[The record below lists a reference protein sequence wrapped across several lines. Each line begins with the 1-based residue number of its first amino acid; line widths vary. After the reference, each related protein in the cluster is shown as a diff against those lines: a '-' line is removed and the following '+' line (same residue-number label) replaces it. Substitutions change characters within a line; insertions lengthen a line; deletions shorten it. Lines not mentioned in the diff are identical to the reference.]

1 MTVALYIK
9 TPKYQ
14 NANTYTSTN
23 FIRRVKTDGGT
34 FEAGS
39 CLTSTIE
46 SLGSSF
52 ANLETYNRIELFDDE
67 KISVTSSIQNVN
79 DISKIF
85 TDYSQSFTIP
95 ASANNN
101 EIFKHWYENSLDNG
115 FDQRIRYD
123 GYIEID
129 TQTFRSGK
137 WQLESASVKNNRV
150 EDYKITFY
158 GELKSLSDKFGDEKL
173 QDVKELND
181 YTIAYSGTVVEELV
195 TTALSASQTDVLFPL
210 ISSKRTWSAGD
221 PNPPTSSGHPIVYN
235 ELFPAIKLPLI
246 FNAFETRYG
255 VNFNGVFLNDE
266 RFTKAYLWL
275 KNNEAETYTMTS
287 AERRIEIQAT
297 ENDGNF
303 YADATNNTVTA
314 VGFENNGTFTVNV
327 TSATNYD
334 MTLTVYK
341 DGAFFGSIQ
350 GVTNSISYTLGTQ
363 TGTGVFHFTIKKAYT
378 STTPTFNY
386 TYNANQFIVSNPRQ
400 PSDGLQT
407 TFSDSGSIVMD
418 NLMDLCVIAPDM
430 KVSDFFAGV
439 LKMFNLTCYS
449 EDGVNFTIEQLENW
463 YFLGGIKDFSQYT
476 TTDFEYTR
484 IKPYKKIDFKYQKN
498 ESVLNRTFYD
508 RNAREYGDLNYAFFN
523 DGSDYTIQ
531 LPFENLLFNSWNNSS
546 YSTASLPQV
555 AYAFKPDLKPFKP
568 KGVILYFTG
577 GQDFAVDWHFDDG
590 INPVLSFN
598 YANVFGADV
607 NVNRNE
613 TNTLNWGVEISTVYF
628 ENIYRT
634 LFANY
639 YLDYLNNLYS
649 LKSRLVKVKMRL
661 PYLELLNLKL
671 NDRIVIRDKRY
682 IINQFTT
689 DLTTFESDF
698 ELIQDFRSINYDNSS
713 LRTTDN
719 TVKTLR
725 FNTTSIEP
733 LTWTIETDEDDML
746 SGVINGDTYV
756 DVQVKANV
764 TGLPKIASL
773 TSNLND
779 RIIIEQDA

>member
-14 NANTYTSTN
+14 NADVATLTN
-23 FIRRVKTDGGT
+23 FINRVEADGGI

-39 CLTSTIE
+39 CLTSAIE

-95 ASANNN
+95 ASDNNN
-101 EIFKHWYENSLDNG
+101 EIFRHWYENSLDDA
-115 FDQRIRYD
+115 FDQRIRYS

-137 WQLESASVKNNRV
+137 WQLESATVKNNRV

-158 GELKSLSDKFGDEKL
+158 GELKSLSDKFGDDKL

-181 YTIAYSGTVVEELV
+181 YTISYSGDLVQELV
-195 TTALSASQTDVLFPL
+195 TTALDASQTGVLFPL
-210 ISSKRTWSAGD
+210 ISRKRTWATAD
-221 PNPPTSSGHPIVYN
+221 PEAPTSSSYPIVYN

-246 FNAFETRYG
+246 FNAFETRYN

-275 KNNEAETYTMTS
+275 KNNEAETYTMTT
-287 AERRIEIQAT
+287 AESRIEIQAT

-314 VGFENNGTFTVNV
+314 VKFDDNGTFTIVV
-327 TSATNYD
+327 SDSSAWD

-341 DGAFFGSIQ
+341 DGAFFGSVQ
-350 GVTNSISYTLGTQ
+350 GVTNSIRYTLGTQ
-363 TGTGVFHFTIKKAYT
+363 TGTGVFHFTIKKTFTT
-378 STTPTFNY
+378 STPTFDYNY
-386 TYNANQFIVSNPRQ
+386 SASKFIVSNPIE
-400 PSDGLQT
+400 PTDGYQE
-407 TFSDSGSIVMD
+407 TFSNSGSIVMD

-430 KVSDFFAGV
+430 KVSDFFTGV
-439 LKMFNLTCYS
+439 LKMFNLTCFS
-449 EDGVNFTIEQLENW
+449 EDGVNYTIEQLENW
-463 YFLGGIKDFSQYT
+463 YFLGDIKDFSGYT
-476 TTDFEYTR
+476 TTDFDYSR

-508 RNAREYGDLNYAFFN
+508 KNAREYGDLNYAFFN

-531 LPFENLLFNSWNNSS
+531 LPFENLLFNNWNNTI
-546 YSTASLPQV
+546 STTSLPQV
-555 AYAFKPDLKPFKP
+555 GYAFKPDLKPFKP

-577 GQDFAVDWHFDDG
+577 GQPFDVDWHFSDG
-590 INPVLSFN
+590 VNTSISFN
-598 YANVFGADV
+598 YANIFGADV

-613 TNTLNWGVEISTVYF
+613 TNTLNWGVEVSTVYF
-628 ENIYRT
+628 ENIYKT

-649 LKSRLVKVKMRL
+649 IKSRMVKVKMRL

-698 ELIQDFRSINYDNSS
+698 ELIQDFRNINYDNSS
-713 LRTTDN
+713 LKTTDSSA
-719 TVKTLR
+719 KTIR
-725 FNTTSIEP
+725 FNTTSIDP
-733 LTWTIETDEDDML
+733 LTWTIESDPEGFIISVTN
-746 SGVINGDTYV
+746 SDTYV
-756 DVQVKANV
+756 DVEIDANTSSV
-764 TGLPKIASL
+764 PRLASL

-779 RIIIEQDA
+779 QIIIEQDA

>member
-14 NANTYTSTN
+14 NADVATLTN
-23 FIRRVKTDGGT
+23 FINRVEADGGI

-39 CLTSTIE
+39 CLTSAIE

-95 ASANNN
+95 ASDNNN
-101 EIFKHWYENSLDNG
+101 EIFRHWYENSLDNG
-115 FDQRIRYD
+115 FDQRIRYS

-137 WQLESASVKNNRV
+137 WQLESATVKNNRV

-158 GELKSLSDKFGDEKL
+158 GELKALSDKFGDEKL

-181 YTIAYSGTVVEELV
+181 YTISYSGDLVQELV

-210 ISSKRTWSAGD
+210 ISSKRTWNSAD
-221 PNPPTSSGHPIVYN
+221 PEAPTSSSYPIVYN

-246 FNAFETRYG
+246 FNAFETRYN

-275 KNNEAETYTMTS
+275 KNNEAETYTMTT
-287 AERRIEIQAT
+287 AESRIEIQAT

-314 VGFENNGTFTVNV
+314 VKFDDNGTFTIVV
-327 TSATNYD
+327 SDSSAWD

-341 DGAFFGSIQ
+341 DGAFFGSVQ
-350 GVTNSISYTLGTQ
+350 GVTNSIRYTLGTQ
-363 TGTGVFHFTIKKAYT
+363 TGTGVFHFTIKKTFTT
-378 STTPTFNY
+378 STPTFDYNY
-386 TYNANQFIVSNPRQ
+386 SASKFIVSNPIE
-400 PSDGLQT
+400 PTDGYQE
-407 TFSDSGSIVMD
+407 TFSNSGSIVMD

-430 KVSDFFAGV
+430 KVSDFFTGV
-439 LKMFNLTCYS
+439 LKMFNLTCFS
-449 EDGVNFTIEQLENW
+449 EDGVNYTIEQLENW
-463 YFLGGIKDFSQYT
+463 YFLGDIKDFSGYT
-476 TTDFEYTR
+476 TTDFDYSR

-508 RNAREYGDLNYAFFN
+508 KNAREYGDLNYAFFN

-531 LPFENLLFNSWNNSS
+531 LPFENLLFNNWNNTI
-546 YSTASLPQV
+546 STTSLPQV
-555 AYAFKPDLKPFKP
+555 GYAFKPDLKPFKP

-577 GQDFAVDWHFDDG
+577 GQPFDVDWHFSDG
-590 INPVLSFN
+590 VNTSISFN
-598 YANVFGADV
+598 YANIFGADV

-613 TNTLNWGVEISTVYF
+613 TNTLNWGVEVSTVYF
-628 ENIYRT
+628 ENIYKT

-649 LKSRLVKVKMRL
+649 IKSRMVKVKMRL

-698 ELIQDFRSINYDNSS
+698 ELIQDFRNINYDNSS
-713 LRTTDN
+713 LKTTDSSA
-719 TVKTLR
+719 KTIR
-725 FNTTSIEP
+725 FNTTSIDP
-733 LTWTIETDEDDML
+733 LTWTIESDPEGFIISVTN
-746 SGVINGDTYV
+746 SDTYV
-756 DVQVKANV
+756 DVEIDANTSSV
-764 TGLPKIASL
+764 PRLASL

-779 RIIIEQDA
+779 QIIIEQDA

>member
-1 MTVALYIK
+1 MEVALYIK
-9 TPKYQ
+9 TLKYQ
-14 NANTYTSTN
+14 NTDELTYNN
-23 FIRRVKTDGGT
+23 FYKRVRDNGGT

-39 CLTSTIE
+39 CLRSTIE

-52 ANLETYNRIELFDDE
+52 DTLDTYNRIELFEDE

-79 DISKIF
+79 DISKVF

-115 FDQRIRYD
+115 FDQRLRYD
-123 GYIEID
+123 GYIEVD
-129 TQTFRSGK
+129 TQTFRIGR
-137 WQLESASVKNNRV
+137 WQLESATIKNNRV

-158 GELKSLSDKFGDEKL
+158 GELKSLIDKFGDEKL

-181 YTIAYSGTVVEELV
+181 YTVSYSGDLVQELV
-195 TTALSASQTDVLFPL
+195 TTPLSASQTDVMFPL
-210 ISSKRTWSAGD
+210 ISSKRTWNSAD
-221 PNPPTSSGHPIVYN
+221 PEAPTSSSYPIVYN

-246 FNAFETRYG
+246 LNAFETRYN
-255 VNFNGVFLNDE
+255 VNFNGAFLTDE

-275 KNNEAETYTMTS
+275 KNNEAETYTMTT
-287 AERRIEIQAT
+287 AEREIEIQVT

-303 YADATNNTVTA
+303 YADATNNTITA
-314 VGFENNGTFTVNV
+314 VAFDDSGTFTVNV
-327 TSATNYD
+327 TSATPFD
-334 MTLTVYK
+334 MTLIVYK
-341 DGAFFGSIQ
+341 NNVFFGSVQ
-350 GVTNSISYTLGTQ
+350 SVTDSISYTLGTQ
-363 TGTGVFHFTIKKAYT
+363 TGTGVFSFAIKKAF
-378 STTPTFNY
+378 SASTPTFNY
-386 TYNANQFIVSNPRQ
+386 TYTANKFIVSNPRQ
-400 PSDGLQT
+400 PTDGLIT
-407 TFSDSGSIVMD
+407 TFSDSGSILMN
-418 NLMDLCVIAPDM
+418 NLMDLSFVAPDM
-430 KVSDFFAGV
+430 KVSDFFSGM

-463 YFLGGIKDFSQYT
+463 YFLGGIKDFSGYT

-484 IKPYKKIDFKYQKN
+484 VKPYKKIDFKYQKN

-523 DGSDYTIQ
+523 DGSDYAIQ
-531 LPFENLLFNSWNNSS
+531 LPFENLLFTNWNNTI
-546 YSTASLPQV
+546 STTSLPQV

-577 GQDFAVDWHFDDG
+577 GQPFDVDWYFSDG
-590 INPVLSFN
+590 VNTPISFN

-634 LFANY
+634 LFLNY

-746 SGVINGDTYV
+746 TGVLNADTYV

-764 TGLPKIASL
+764 TGLSKIATI

-779 RIIIEQDA
+779 RIIIVQDA

>member
-1 MTVALYIK
+1 MEVALFIK

-14 NANTYTSTN
+14 NADVATLTN
-23 FIRRVKTDGGT
+23 FINRVEADGGT

-52 ANLETYNRIELFDDE
+52 AELNTYNRIELFEDE
-67 KISVTSSIQNVN
+67 KISVTSSIQNIS

-101 EIFKHWYENSLDNG
+101 EIFKHWYENSLDNA
-115 FDQRIRYD
+115 FDQRIRYS

-129 TQTFRSGK
+129 TQTFRVGR
-137 WQLESASVKNNRV
+137 WQLEGATIKNNRI
-150 EDYKITFY
+150 EDYKLTFY
-158 GELKSLSDKFGDEKL
+158 GELKSLIDKFGDEKL

-181 YTIAYSGTVVEELV
+181 YTISYSGDLVQDLV
-195 TTALSASQTDVLFPL
+195 TNALSASQTDVLFPL
-210 ISSKRTWSAGD
+210 ISSKRTWNSAD
-221 PNPPTSSGHPIVYN
+221 PEAPTSSSYPIVYN

-246 FNAFETRYG
+246 LNAFETRYN

-275 KNNEAETYTMTS
+275 KNNEAETYTMTT
-287 AERRIEIQAT
+287 AERKIEIQVT

-303 YADATNNTVTA
+303 YVDATNNTVTA
-314 VGFENNGTFTVNV
+314 VGFEDSGTFTVNV
-327 TSATNYD
+327 TSATPFD
-334 MTLTVYK
+334 MTLIVYK
-341 DGAFFGSIQ
+341 NNVFFGSVQ
-350 GVTNSISYTLGTQ
+350 GVTDSISYTLGTQ
-363 TGTGVFHFTIKKAYT
+363 TGAGVFSFAIKKAF
-378 STTPTFNY
+378 SASTPTFNY
-386 TYNANQFIVSNPRQ
+386 TYTANKFIVSNPIQ
-400 PSDGLQT
+400 PTDGLIT
-407 TFSDSGSIVMD
+407 TFSDSGSILMN
-418 NLMDLCVIAPDM
+418 NLMDLSFIAPDM
-430 KVSDFFAGV
+430 KVSDFFSGM

-463 YFLGGIKDFSQYT
+463 YFLGKIKDFSGYT
-476 TTDFEYTR
+476 TTDFQFDR
-484 IKPYKKIDFKYQKN
+484 VKPYKKIDFKYQKN

-523 DGSDYTIQ
+523 DGGDYTIQ
-531 LPFENLLFNSWNNSS
+531 LPFENLLFNNWNNTI
-546 YSTASLPQV
+546 STTSLPQV
-555 AYAFKPDLKPFKP
+555 GYAFKPDLKPFKP

-577 GQDFAVDWHFDDG
+577 GQTFDVDWYFSDG
-590 INPVLSFN
+590 INTPISFN

-607 NVNRNE
+607 NVNRNQ
-613 TNTLNWGVEISTVYF
+613 TNTLNWGVEVSTVYF
-628 ENIYRT
+628 ENVYRT
-634 LFANY
+634 LFSNY

-698 ELIQDFRSINYDNSS
+698 ELIQDFRSINYNNSTI
-713 LRTTDN
+713 RTTDN
-719 TVKTLR
+719 SVQILR
-725 FNTTSIEP
+725 FNTTSPIP
-733 LTWTIETDEDDML
+733 LTWTIQSDPDSLIT
-746 SGVINGDTYV
+746 SVTNGSTYV
-756 DVQVKANV
+756 DVVVKANI
-764 TGLPKIASL
+764 GPERIASIV
-773 TSNLND
+773 SNLDD
-779 RIIIEQDA
+779 RIIIVQDA

>member
-1 MTVALYIK
+1 MEVALFIK

-14 NANTYTSTN
+14 NADVATLTN
-23 FIRRVKTDGGT
+23 FINRVEADGGT

-52 ANLETYNRIELFDDE
+52 AELNTYNRIELFEDE
-67 KISVTSSIQNVN
+67 KISVTSSIQNIS

-101 EIFKHWYENSLDNG
+101 EIFKHWYENSLDNA
-115 FDQRIRYD
+115 FDQRIRYS

-129 TQTFRSGK
+129 TQTFRIGR
-137 WQLESASVKNNRV
+137 WQLEGATIKNNRI
-150 EDYKITFY
+150 EDYKLTFY
-158 GELKSLSDKFGDEKL
+158 GELKSLIDKFGDEKL

-181 YTIAYSGTVVEELV
+181 YTVSYSGDLVQDLV
-195 TTALSASQTDVLFPL
+195 TNALSASQTDVLFPL
-210 ISSKRTWSAGD
+210 ISSKRTWNSAD
-221 PNPPTSSGHPIVYN
+221 PEAPTSSSYPIVYN

-246 FNAFETRYG
+246 LNAFETRYN

-275 KNNEAETYTMTS
+275 KNNEAETYTMTT
-287 AERRIEIQAT
+287 AERKIEIQVT

-314 VGFENNGTFTVNV
+314 VGFEDSGTFTVNV
-327 TSATNYD
+327 TSATPFD
-334 MTLTVYK
+334 MTLIVYK
-341 DGAFFGSIQ
+341 NNVFFGSVQ
-350 GVTNSISYTLGTQ
+350 GVTDSISYTLGTQ
-363 TGTGVFHFTIKKAYT
+363 TGAGVFSFAIKKAF
-378 STTPTFNY
+378 SASTPTFNY
-386 TYNANQFIVSNPRQ
+386 TYTANKFIVSNPIQ
-400 PSDGLQT
+400 PTDGLIT
-407 TFSDSGSIVMD
+407 TFSDSGSILMN
-418 NLMDLCVIAPDM
+418 NLMDLSFIAPDM
-430 KVSDFFAGV
+430 KVSDFFSGM

-463 YFLGGIKDFSQYT
+463 YFLGKIKDFSGYT
-476 TTDFEYTR
+476 TTDFQFDR
-484 IKPYKKIDFKYQKN
+484 VKPYKKIDFKYQKN
-498 ESVLNRTFYD
+498 ESILNRTFYD

-523 DGSDYTIQ
+523 DGGDYTIQ
-531 LPFENLLFNSWNNSS
+531 LPFENLLFNNWNNTI
-546 YSTASLPQV
+546 STTSLPQV
-555 AYAFKPDLKPFKP
+555 GYAFKPDLKPFKP

-577 GQDFAVDWHFDDG
+577 GQTFDVDWYFSDG
-590 INPVLSFN
+590 INTPISFN

-607 NVNRNE
+607 NVNRNQ
-613 TNTLNWGVEISTVYF
+613 TNTLNWGVEVSTVYF
-628 ENIYRT
+628 ENVYRT
-634 LFANY
+634 LFSNY

-698 ELIQDFRSINYDNSS
+698 ELIQDFRSINYNNSTI
-713 LRTTDN
+713 RTTDN
-719 TVKTLR
+719 SVQILR
-725 FNTTSIEP
+725 FNTTSPIP
-733 LTWTIETDEDDML
+733 LTWTIQSDPDSLIT
-746 SGVINGDTYV
+746 SVTNGSTYV
-756 DVQVKANV
+756 DVVVKANI
-764 TGLPKIASL
+764 GPERIA
-773 TSNLND
+773 TIVSNLDD
-779 RIIIEQDA
+779 RIIIVQDA

>member
-1 MTVALYIK
+1 MKVALYI
-9 TPKYQ
+9 
-14 NANTYTSTN
+14 YTQSNENVSNVVTSD
-23 FIRRVKTDGGT
+23 FKARVLFDGGT
-34 FEAGS
+34 FEAFGC
-39 CLTSTIE
+39 CLDAIQ
-46 SLGSSF
+46 SLGGSF
-52 ANLETYNRIELFDDE
+52 GDVQTAKRIELFEDE

-95 ASANNN
+95 ASDNNN
-101 EIFKHWYENSLDNG
+101 EIFRHWYENSLDDA
-115 FDQRIRYD
+115 FDQRIRYS

-137 WQLESASVKNNRV
+137 WQLESATVKNNRV

-181 YTIAYSGTVVEELV
+181 YTISYSGDLVQELV
-195 TTALSASQTDVLFPL
+195 TTALDSSQTGVLFPL
-210 ISSKRTWSAGD
+210 ISSKRTWATAD
-221 PNPPTSSGHPIVYN
+221 PEAPTSSSYPIVYN

-246 FNAFETRYG
+246 FNAFETRYN

-275 KNNEAETYTMTS
+275 KNNEAETYTMTT
-287 AERRIEIQAT
+287 AESRIEIQAT

-327 TSATNYD
+327 TDSTAWD

-363 TGTGVFHFTIKKAYT
+363 TGTGVFHFTIKKAFT
-378 STTPTFNY
+378 LTTPTFNY
-386 TYNANQFIVSNPRQ
+386 TYNATKFIVSNPIE
-400 PSDGLQT
+400 PTDGLTT
-407 TFSDSGSIVMD
+407 TFSDSGSILMN

-430 KVSDFFAGV
+430 KVSDFFSGV
-439 LKMFNLTCYS
+439 LKMFNLTCFS
-449 EDGVNFTIEQLENW
+449 TDGVNYTIEQLENW
-463 YFLGGIKDFSQYT
+463 YYLGGIKDFSEYT
-476 TTDFEYTR
+476 TTDFEFDR
-484 IKPYKKIDFKYQKN
+484 VKPYKKIDFKYQKN

-508 RNAREYGDLNYAFFN
+508 KNAREYGDLNYAFNN

-531 LPFENLLFNSWNNSS
+531 LPFENLLFNSWNNTIL
-546 YSTASLPQV
+546 STSLPQV

-577 GQDFAVDWHFDDG
+577 GQPFDVDWHFSDG
-590 INPVLSFN
+590 VNTPISFN
-598 YANVFGADV
+598 YANIFGADT
-607 NVNRNE
+607 NINRNE
-613 TNTLNWGVEISTVYF
+613 VNTLNWGVEISTIYF
-628 ENIYRT
+628 ENIYKT

-661 PYLELLNLKL
+661 PYVELLNLKL

-698 ELIQDFRSINYDNSS
+698 ELIQDFRSLDFNNSS

-725 FNTTSIEP
+725 FNTTSPIP
-733 LTWTIETDEDDML
+733 LTWTIQSDPDSML
-746 SGVINGDTYV
+746 TGLLNGDTYV
-756 DVQVKANV
+756 DVYVKANV
-764 TGLPKIASL
+764 AGERIA
-773 TSNLND
+773 TIVSNLND
-779 RIIIEQDA
+779 QIIIVQDA

>member
-1 MTVALYIK
+1 MEVALFIK

-14 NANTYTSTN
+14 NADVATLTN
-23 FIRRVKTDGGT
+23 FINRVEADGGT

-52 ANLETYNRIELFDDE
+52 AELNTYNRIELFEDE
-67 KISVTSSIQNVN
+67 KISVTSSIQNIS

-101 EIFKHWYENSLDNG
+101 EIFKHWYENSLDNA
-115 FDQRIRYD
+115 FDQRIRYS

-129 TQTFRSGK
+129 TQTFRIGR
-137 WQLESASVKNNRV
+137 WQLESATIKNNRV

-158 GELKSLSDKFGDEKL
+158 GELKSLIDKFGDEKL

-181 YTIAYSGTVVEELV
+181 YTISYSGDLVQDLV
-195 TTALSASQTDVLFPL
+195 TNALSASQTDVLFPL
-210 ISSKRTWSAGD
+210 ISSKRTWNSAD
-221 PNPPTSSGHPIVYN
+221 PEAPTSSSYPIVYN

-246 FNAFETRYG
+246 LNAFETRYN
-255 VNFNGVFLNDE
+255 VNFNGAFLTDE

-275 KNNEAETYTMTS
+275 KNNEAETYTMTT
-287 AERRIEIQAT
+287 AERKIEIQVT

-314 VGFENNGTFTVNV
+314 VGFEDSGTFTVNV
-327 TSATNYD
+327 TSATPFD
-334 MTLTVYK
+334 MTLIVYK
-341 DGAFFGSIQ
+341 NNVFFGSVQ
-350 GVTNSISYTLGTQ
+350 GVTNSIRYTLGTQ
-363 TGTGVFHFTIKKAYT
+363 TGAGVFSFAIKKAF
-378 STTPTFNY
+378 SASTPTFNY
-386 TYNANQFIVSNPRQ
+386 TYTANKFIVSNPIQ
-400 PSDGLQT
+400 PTDGLIT
-407 TFSDSGSIVMD
+407 TFSDSGSILMN
-418 NLMDLCVIAPDM
+418 NLMDLSFIAPDM
-430 KVSDFFAGV
+430 KVSDFFSGM

-463 YFLGGIKDFSQYT
+463 YFLGKIKDFSGYT
-476 TTDFEYTR
+476 TTDFQFDR
-484 IKPYKKIDFKYQKN
+484 VKPYKKIDFKYQKN

-523 DGSDYTIQ
+523 DGGDYTIQ
-531 LPFENLLFNSWNNSS
+531 LPFENLLFNNWNNTI
-546 YSTASLPQV
+546 STTSLPQV
-555 AYAFKPDLKPFKP
+555 GYAFKPDLKPFKP

-577 GQDFAVDWHFDDG
+577 GQTFDVDWYFSDG
-590 INPVLSFN
+590 INTPISFN

-607 NVNRNE
+607 NVNRNQ
-613 TNTLNWGVEISTVYF
+613 TNTLNWGVEVSTVYF
-628 ENIYRT
+628 ENVYRT
-634 LFANY
+634 LFSNY

-698 ELIQDFRSINYDNSS
+698 ELIQDFRSINYNNSTI
-713 LRTTDN
+713 RTTDN
-719 TVKTLR
+719 SVQILR
-725 FNTTSIEP
+725 FNTTSINP
-733 LTWTIETDEDDML
+733 LIWTIESDPEGLITTL
-746 SGVINGDTYV
+746 TNGDTYV
-756 DVQVKANV
+756 DVQIKANI
-764 TGLPKIASL
+764 GPERIA
-773 TSNLND
+773 TIVSNLND
-779 RIIIEQDA
+779 RIIIVQDA

>member
-1 MTVALYIK
+1 MEVALFIK

-14 NANTYTSTN
+14 NADVATLTN
-23 FIRRVKTDGGT
+23 FINRVEADGGT

-52 ANLETYNRIELFDDE
+52 AELNTYNRIELFEDE
-67 KISVTSSIQNVN
+67 KISVTSSIQNIS

-101 EIFKHWYENSLDNG
+101 EIFKHWYENSLDNA
-115 FDQRIRYD
+115 FDQRIRYS

-129 TQTFRSGK
+129 TQTFRIGR
-137 WQLESASVKNNRV
+137 WQLEGATIKNNRV
-150 EDYKITFY
+150 EDYKLTFY
-158 GELKSLSDKFGDEKL
+158 GELKSLIDKFGDEKL

-181 YTIAYSGTVVEELV
+181 YTISYSGDLVQDLV
-195 TTALSASQTDVLFPL
+195 TNALSASQTDVLFPL
-210 ISSKRTWSAGD
+210 ISSKRTWNSAD
-221 PNPPTSSGHPIVYN
+221 PEAPTSSSYPIVYN

-246 FNAFETRYG
+246 LNAFETRYN

-275 KNNEAETYTMTS
+275 KNNEAETYTMTT
-287 AERRIEIQAT
+287 AERKIEIQVT

-314 VGFENNGTFTVNV
+314 VGFEDSGTFTVNV
-327 TSATNYD
+327 TSATPFD
-334 MTLTVYK
+334 MTLIVYK
-341 DGAFFGSIQ
+341 NNVFFGSVQ
-350 GVTNSISYTLGTQ
+350 GVTDSISYTLGTQ
-363 TGTGVFHFTIKKAYT
+363 TGAGVFSFAIKKAF
-378 STTPTFNY
+378 SASTPTFNY
-386 TYNANQFIVSNPRQ
+386 TYTANKFIVSNPIQ
-400 PSDGLQT
+400 PTDGLIT
-407 TFSDSGSIVMD
+407 TFSDSGSILMN
-418 NLMDLCVIAPDM
+418 NLMDLSFIAPDM
-430 KVSDFFAGV
+430 KVSDFFSGM

-463 YFLGGIKDFSQYT
+463 YFLGKIKDFSGYT
-476 TTDFEYTR
+476 TTDFQFDR
-484 IKPYKKIDFKYQKN
+484 VKPYKKIDFKYQKN

-508 RNAREYGDLNYAFFN
+508 RNAREYGDLNYSFFN
-523 DGSDYTIQ
+523 DGGDYTIQ
-531 LPFENLLFNSWNNSS
+531 LPFENLLFNNWNNTI
-546 YSTASLPQV
+546 STTSLPQV
-555 AYAFKPDLKPFKP
+555 GYAFKPDLKPFKP

-577 GQDFAVDWHFDDG
+577 GQTFDVDWYFSDG
-590 INPVLSFN
+590 INTPISFN

-607 NVNRNE
+607 NVNRNQ
-613 TNTLNWGVEISTVYF
+613 TNTLNWGVEVSTVYF
-628 ENIYRT
+628 ENVYRT
-634 LFANY
+634 LFSNY

-698 ELIQDFRSINYDNSS
+698 ELIQDFRSINYNNSTI
-713 LRTTDN
+713 RTTDN
-719 TVKTLR
+719 SVQILR
-725 FNTTSIEP
+725 FNTTSINP
-733 LTWTIETDEDDML
+733 LIWTIESDPEGLITTL
-746 SGVINGDTYV
+746 TNGDTYV
-756 DVQVKANV
+756 DVQIKANI
-764 TGLPKIASL
+764 GPERIA
-773 TSNLND
+773 TIVSNLDD
-779 RIIIEQDA
+779 RIIIVQDA

>member
-1 MTVALYIK
+1 MEVALFIK

-14 NANTYTSTN
+14 NADVATLTN
-23 FIRRVKTDGGT
+23 FINRVEADGGT

-52 ANLETYNRIELFDDE
+52 AELNTYNRIELFEDE
-67 KISVTSSIQNVN
+67 KISVTSSIQNIS

-101 EIFKHWYENSLDNG
+101 EIFKHWYENSLDNA
-115 FDQRIRYD
+115 FDQRIRYS

-129 TQTFRSGK
+129 TQTFRIGR
-137 WQLESASVKNNRV
+137 WQLEGATIKNNRI
-150 EDYKITFY
+150 EDYKLTFY
-158 GELKSLSDKFGDEKL
+158 GELKSLIDKFGDEKL

-181 YTIAYSGTVVEELV
+181 YTISYSGDLVQDLV
-195 TTALSASQTDVLFPL
+195 TNALSASQTDVLFPL
-210 ISSKRTWSAGD
+210 ISSKRTWNSAD
-221 PNPPTSSGHPIVYN
+221 PEAPTSSSYPIVYN

-246 FNAFETRYG
+246 LNAFETRYN

-275 KNNEAETYTMTS
+275 KNNEAETYTMTT
-287 AERRIEIQAT
+287 AERKIEIQVT

-314 VGFENNGTFTVNV
+314 VGFEDSGTFTVNV
-327 TSATNYD
+327 TSATPFD
-334 MTLTVYK
+334 MTLIVYK
-341 DGAFFGSIQ
+341 NNVFFGSVQ
-350 GVTNSISYTLGTQ
+350 GVTDSISYTLGTQ
-363 TGTGVFHFTIKKAYT
+363 TGAGVFSFAIKKAF
-378 STTPTFNY
+378 SASTPTFNY
-386 TYNANQFIVSNPRQ
+386 TYTANKFIVSNPIQ
-400 PSDGLQT
+400 PTDGLIT
-407 TFSDSGSIVMD
+407 TFSDSGSILMN
-418 NLMDLCVIAPDM
+418 NLMDLSFIAPDM
-430 KVSDFFAGV
+430 KVSDFFSGM

-463 YFLGGIKDFSQYT
+463 YFLGKIKDFSGYT
-476 TTDFEYTR
+476 TTDFQFDR
-484 IKPYKKIDFKYQKN
+484 VKPYKKIDFKYQKN

-523 DGSDYTIQ
+523 DGGDYTIQ
-531 LPFENLLFNSWNNSS
+531 LPFENLLFNNWNNTI
-546 YSTASLPQV
+546 STTSLPQV
-555 AYAFKPDLKPFKP
+555 GYAFKPDLKPFKP

-577 GQDFAVDWHFDDG
+577 GQTFDVDWYFSDG
-590 INPVLSFN
+590 INTPISFN

-607 NVNRNE
+607 NVNRNQ
-613 TNTLNWGVEISTVYF
+613 TNTLNWGVEVSTVYF
-628 ENIYRT
+628 ENVYRT
-634 LFANY
+634 LFSNY

-698 ELIQDFRSINYDNSS
+698 ELIQDFRSINYNNSTI
-713 LRTTDN
+713 RTTDN
-719 TVKTLR
+719 SVQILR
-725 FNTTSIEP
+725 FNTTSPIP
-733 LTWTIETDEDDML
+733 LTWTIQSDPDSLIT
-746 SGVINGDTYV
+746 SVTNGSTYV
-756 DVQVKANV
+756 DVVVKANI
-764 TGLPKIASL
+764 GPERIA
-773 TSNLND
+773 TIVSNLDD
-779 RIIIEQDA
+779 RIIIVQDA

>member
-1 MTVALYIK
+1 MKVAIYIK

-23 FIRRVKTDGGT
+23 FIRRVEANGGT

-46 SLGSSF
+46 SLGNSF
-52 ANLETYNRIELFDDE
+52 AELETYNRIELFDDE

-79 DISKIF
+79 DISKVF

-129 TQTFRSGK
+129 TQTFRIGR
-137 WQLESASVKNNRV
+137 WQLESATIKNNRV

-158 GELKSLSDKFGDEKL
+158 GELKSLMDKFGDEKL

-181 YTIAYSGTVVEELV
+181 YTVSYSGDLVQELV
-195 TTALSASQTDVLFPL
+195 TTPLSASQTDVLFPL
-210 ISSKRTWSAGD
+210 ISSKRTWNTAD
-221 PNPPTSSGHPIVYN
+221 PEAPTSSSYPIVYN

-246 FNAFETRYG
+246 FNALETRYG

-275 KNNEAETYTMTS
+275 KNNEAETYTMTT
-287 AERRIEIQAT
+287 AEREIEIQVT

-314 VGFENNGTFTVNV
+314 VAFDDNGTFTVNV
-327 TSATNYD
+327 TSATPFD
-334 MTLTVYK
+334 MTLIVYK
-341 DGAFFGSIQ
+341 NNVFFGSVQ
-350 GVTNSISYTLGTQ
+350 SVTDSISYTLGTQ
-363 TGTGVFHFTIKKAYT
+363 TGTGVFSFAIKKAF
-378 STTPTFNY
+378 SASTPTFNY
-386 TYNANQFIVSNPRQ
+386 TYTANKFIVSNPRQ
-400 PSDGLQT
+400 PTDGLIT
-407 TFSDSGSIVMD
+407 TFSDSGSILMN
-418 NLMDLCVIAPDM
+418 NLMDLSVIAPDM
-430 KVSDFFAGV
+430 KVSDFFSGV

-449 EDGVNFTIEQLENW
+449 EDGLNFTIEQLENW
-463 YFLGGIKDFSQYT
+463 YFLGGIKDFSGYT
-476 TTDFEYTR
+476 TTDFEYNR
-484 IKPYKKIDFKYQKN
+484 VKPYKKIDFKYQKN
-498 ESVLNRTFYD
+498 ESALNRTFYD

-531 LPFENLLFNSWNNSS
+531 LPFENLLFTNWDNTTTTTSK
-546 YSTASLPQV
+546 PQV
-555 AYAFKPDLKPFKP
+555 GYAFKPDLKPFKP

-577 GQDFAVDWHFDDG
+577 AQPFDVTWYFSDG
-590 INPVLSFN
+590 VNTPVGFN
-598 YANVFGADV
+598 YANIFGADV

-634 LFANY
+634 LFSNY

-698 ELIQDFRSINYDNSS
+698 ELIQDFRSINYDNST

-746 SGVINGDTYV
+746 TGVLNADTYV

-764 TGLPKIASL
+764 TGLSKIATI

>member
-1 MTVALYIK
+1 MEVALFIK

-14 NANTYTSTN
+14 NADVATLTN
-23 FIRRVKTDGGT
+23 FINRVEADGGT

-52 ANLETYNRIELFDDE
+52 AELNTYNRIELFEDE
-67 KISVTSSIQNVN
+67 KISVTSSIQNIS

-101 EIFKHWYENSLDNG
+101 EIFKHWYENSLDNA
-115 FDQRIRYD
+115 FDQRIRYS

-129 TQTFRSGK
+129 TQTFRIGR
-137 WQLESASVKNNRV
+137 WQLESATIKNNRV

-158 GELKSLSDKFGDEKL
+158 GELKSLIDKFGDEKL

-181 YTIAYSGTVVEELV
+181 YTISYSGDLVQDLV
-195 TTALSASQTDVLFPL
+195 TNALSASQTDVLFPL
-210 ISSKRTWSAGD
+210 ISSKRTWNSAD
-221 PNPPTSSGHPIVYN
+221 PEAPTSSSYPIVYN

-246 FNAFETRYG
+246 LNAFETRYN

-275 KNNEAETYTMTS
+275 KNNEAETYTMTT
-287 AERRIEIQAT
+287 AERKIEIQVT

-314 VGFENNGTFTVNV
+314 VGFEDSGTFTVNV
-327 TSATNYD
+327 TSATPFD
-334 MTLTVYK
+334 MTLIVYK
-341 DGAFFGSIQ
+341 NNVFFGSVQ
-350 GVTNSISYTLGTQ
+350 GVTDSISYTLGTQ
-363 TGTGVFHFTIKKAYT
+363 TGAGVFSFAIKKAF
-378 STTPTFNY
+378 SASTPTFNY
-386 TYNANQFIVSNPRQ
+386 TYTANKFIVSNPIQ
-400 PSDGLQT
+400 PTDGLIT
-407 TFSDSGSIVMD
+407 TFSDSGSLVMN
-418 NLMDLCVIAPDM
+418 NLMDLSFIAPDM
-430 KVSDFFAGV
+430 KVSDFFSGM

-463 YFLGGIKDFSQYT
+463 YFLGKIKDFSGYT
-476 TTDFEYTR
+476 TTDFEYNR
-484 IKPYKKIDFKYQKN
+484 VKPYKKIDFKYQKN

-523 DGSDYTIQ
+523 DGGDYTIQ
-531 LPFENLLFNSWNNSS
+531 LPFENLLFNNWNN
-546 YSTASLPQV
+546 TITTTSLPQV
-555 AYAFKPDLKPFKP
+555 GYAFKPDLKPFKP

-577 GQDFAVDWHFDDG
+577 GQTFDVDWYFSDG
-590 INPVLSFN
+590 INTPISFN

-607 NVNRNE
+607 NVNRNQ
-613 TNTLNWGVEISTVYF
+613 TNTLNWGVEVSTVYF
-628 ENIYRT
+628 ENVYRT
-634 LFANY
+634 LFSNY

-698 ELIQDFRSINYDNSS
+698 ELIQDFRSINYNNSTI
-713 LRTTDN
+713 RTTDN
-719 TVKTLR
+719 SVQILR
-725 FNTTSIEP
+725 FNTTSPIP
-733 LTWTIETDEDDML
+733 LTWTIQSDPDSLIT
-746 SGVINGDTYV
+746 SVTNGSTYV
-756 DVQVKANV
+756 DVVVKANI
-764 TGLPKIASL
+764 GPERIASIV
-773 TSNLND
+773 SNLDD
-779 RIIIEQDA
+779 RIIIVQDA